1 MLHIWN
7 ECDTIILRAGG
18 DNLNCNKI
26 KGKMRE
32 LEYTQDKLA
41 KEMDITVQTLN
52 AKLNGRSDFTL
63 KELLKLKDILGGEVL
78 KDFF

>member
-1 MLHIWN
+1 
-7 ECDTIILRAGG
+7 
-18 DNLNCNKI
+18 
-26 KGKMRE
+26 MRE

>member
-1 MLHIWN
+1 M
-7 ECDTIILRAGG
+7 
-18 DNLNCNKI
+18 NCNKI

-32 LEYTQDKLA
+32 LEYTQNKLA
-41 KEMDITVQTLN
+41 KELDITVQTLN

-63 KELLKLKDILGGEVL
+63 KELLKLKVILGGEVL